1 MQEVAISK
9 NASLEE
15 DFSDSKNQPESV
27 AAVLK
32 VFAIMQALSEQNVIG
47 VTELSVRLAM
57 PKATVYRFLQT
68 MLTLGYVQQEN
79 ESDRYRLT
87 MKVFELGSKALS
99 QTDLVEVAKDH
110 IRMLSD
116 VSGETVHLGSLIES
130 EIIYLHKVDS
140 KHMLGMYSR
149 IGRRAPLHCTAIGK
163 VLLAW
168 ENPERRD
175 RIMQGMDYKKFLAN
189 TITNREDYLIELE
202 RTKAQGFGEDREEFN
217 EHIRCIGVPIF
228 DRLSQPIAGL
238 SISFPVFRYVEADS
252 PKYIQLLKEASNA
265 ISASL
270 GCTKPML

>member
-1 MQEVAISK
+1 MQEVANPK
-9 NASLEE
+9 NTVVED

-32 VFAIMQALSEQNVIG
+32 VFAIMQALSEQNVVG

-110 IRMLSD
+110 IRMLAD

-130 EIIYLHKVDS
+130 EIIYQTKV
-140 KHMLGMYSR
+140 KLRFPTYYTFR
-149 IGRRAPLHCTAIGK
+149 
-163 VLLAW
+163 
-168 ENPERRD
+168 
-175 RIMQGMDYKKFLAN
+175 
-189 TITNREDYLIELE
+189 NRL
-202 RTKAQGFGEDREEFN
+202 
-217 EHIRCIGVPIF
+217 
-228 DRLSQPIAGL
+228 
-238 SISFPVFRYVEADS
+238 
-252 PKYIQLLKEASNA
+252 
-265 ISASL
+265 
-270 GCTKPML
+270 

>member
-1 MQEVAISK
+1 
-9 NASLEE
+9 
-15 DFSDSKNQPESV
+15 
-27 AAVLK
+27 
-32 VFAIMQALSEQNVIG
+32 
-47 VTELSVRLAM
+47 
-57 PKATVYRFLQT
+57 VYRFLQT

-163 VLLAW
+163 VL
-168 ENPERRD
+168 
-175 RIMQGMDYKKFLAN
+175 
-189 TITNREDYLIELE
+189 
-202 RTKAQGFGEDREEFN
+202 
-217 EHIRCIGVPIF
+217 
-228 DRLSQPIAGL
+228 
-238 SISFPVFRYVEADS
+238 
-252 PKYIQLLKEASNA
+252 
-265 ISASL
+265 
-270 GCTKPML
+270 